1 MNRMKKKWVAF
12 SLLTC
17 SCFVALFPL
26 VRIELEKKKS
36 AASGE
41 ANVLLVL
48 GAQVR
53 PDGSLSK
60 SLRARLDEALRY
72 SETYPIDRWIVSGG
86 QGSDEPIAEAD
97 AMALYLIERGVPNE
111 RIVRER
117 ESTSTLENMEKS
129 APFVP
134 SDARLGVV
142 TNDFHLARSHY
153 YAKRVGLSPLMIGAP
168 TPDAIRLQ
176 ATVREIAALWKAWLV
191 D

>member
-1 MNRMKKKWVAF
+1 MYKKWIAF
-12 SLLTC
+12 SLFTC

-26 VRIELEKKKS
+26 ARIEMEKKQS
-36 AASGE
+36 RTVGE
-41 ANVLLVL
+41 VNVLLVL

-72 SETYPIDRWIVSGG
+72 SETQSIDRWIVSGG
-86 QGSDEPIAEAD
+86 RGHDEPLAEAD
-97 AMALYLIERGVPNE
+97 AMAHYLIERGVPDE
-111 RIVRER
+111 RIIRER

-129 APFVP
+129 APLVP
-134 SDARLGVV
+134 PDARLGVV
-142 TNDFHLARSHY
+142 TNDFHLARSRY

-176 ATVREIAALWKAWLV
+176 ATVREMAALWKAWLV